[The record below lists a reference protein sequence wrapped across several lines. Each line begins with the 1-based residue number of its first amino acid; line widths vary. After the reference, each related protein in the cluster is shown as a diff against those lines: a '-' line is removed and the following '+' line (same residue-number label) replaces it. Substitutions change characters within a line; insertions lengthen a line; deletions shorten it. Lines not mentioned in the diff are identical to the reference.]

1 MCTNIH
7 DTAKGTLWDFP
18 IVPLVACIL
27 LLTLE
32 TESTSCVFLQKE
44 LPVSDDRA
52 VKVRDM
58 TVSAFSLISSRLLCL
73 LLLCVLSFYIEI

>member
-1 MCTNIH
+1 M
-7 DTAKGTLWDFP
+7 
-18 IVPLVACIL
+18 PLVACIL

-32 TESTSCVFLQKE
+32 TESTGCVFLQKE

-58 TVSAFSLISSRLLCL
+58 TVSALSLIFCFSLL